1 MPPSLRR
8 RPMESFKLRKADL
21 LLLAAALVFGA
32 VLAAVLLLL
41 RSPGGTVQVRVAGA
55 VTAGYPLDVNASYT
69 ITGANGGTNL
79 LVIEDGAARIEEASC
94 PDGVCVHTGR
104 IRRNG
109 QSIVCLPNQVVVE
122 IVSETENSSGVD
134 MTAG

>member
-1 MPPSLRR
+1 MKP
-8 RPMESFKLRKADL
+8 FKLRKADL
-21 LLLAAALVFGA
+21 ILLAVVLALGA
-32 VLAAVLLLL
+32 VLAAALLL
-41 RSPGGTVQVRVAGA
+41 RSSGGGVAQVRVAGT
-55 VTAGYPLDVNASYT
+55 VTASYPLDEDASYT

-79 LVIEDGAARIEEASC
+79 LVIEDGSARIEEASC

-104 IRRNG
+104 VRRDG

-134 MTAG
+134 ITAG

>member
-1 MPPSLRR
+1 
-8 RPMESFKLRKADL
+8 MESFKLRKADL

-32 VLAAVLLLL
+32 VLAAVLLL

-55 VTAGYPLDVNASYT
+55 VTAGYPLDVDASYT

-134 MTAG
+134 LTAG

>member
-1 MPPSLRR
+1 
-8 RPMESFKLRKADL
+8 MESFKLRKADL

-32 VLAAVLLLL
+32 VLAAVLLL
-41 RSPGGTVQVRVAGA
+41 RASGDGTVQVRMAGA
-55 VTAGYPLDVNASYT
+55 VTAGYPLDVDASYT
-69 ITGANGGTNL
+69 ITGVNGGTNL

-122 IVSETENSSGVD
+122 IVSDTENSSGVD

>member
-1 MPPSLRR
+1 
-8 RPMESFKLRKADL
+8 MESFKLRKADL

-32 VLAAVLLLL
+32 VLAAVLLL

-55 VTAGYPLDVNASYT
+55 VTAGYLLDVDASYT
-69 ITGANGGTNL
+69 VTGANGGTNL

-134 MTAG
+134 ITAG

>member
-1 MPPSLRR
+1 MK
-8 RPMESFKLRKADL
+8 SFKLRKADL
-21 LLLAAALVFGA
+21 ILLAGVLAAGA
-32 VLAAVLLLL
+32 VLAAVLLL
-41 RSPGGTVQVRVAGA
+41 RTSGGGTVQVRVAGA
-55 VTAGYPLDVNASYT
+55 VTAGYPLDRDASYT

-79 LVIEDGAARIEEASC
+79 LIIEDGTARVEEASC

-122 IVSETENSSGVD
+122 IVSGTENSSIVD
-134 MTAG
+134 ITAG

>member
-1 MPPSLRR
+1 
-8 RPMESFKLRKADL
+8 MESFKLRKADL

-32 VLAAVLLLL
+32 VLAAVLLL

-55 VTAGYPLDVNASYT
+55 VTAGYPLDVDASYT

-134 MTAG
+134 ITAG

>member
-1 MPPSLRR
+1 MK
-8 RPMESFKLRKADL
+8 SFKLRKADL

-32 VLAAVLLLL
+32 VLAAVLLL

-55 VTAGYPLDVNASYT
+55 VTAGYPLDVDASYT

-79 LVIEDGAARIEEASC
+79 LVIEDRAARIEEASC

-122 IVSETENSSGVD
+122 IVSDTENSSGVD
-134 MTAG
+134 ITAG

>member
-1 MPPSLRR
+1 
-8 RPMESFKLRKADL
+8 MESFKLRKADL
-21 LLLAAALVFGA
+21 LLLAAAFVFSA
-32 VLAAVLLLL
+32 VLAAVLLL

-55 VTAGYPLDVNASYT
+55 VTAGYPLDVDASYT
-69 ITGANGGTNL
+69 ITGADGGMNL

-122 IVSETENSSGVD
+122 IVSDTENSSGVD

>member
-1 MPPSLRR
+1 
-8 RPMESFKLRKADL
+8 MEAFKLRKADL

-32 VLAAVLLLL
+32 VLAAVLLL

-55 VTAGYPLDVNASYT
+55 ITAGYPLDRDASYT
-69 ITGANGGTNL
+69 ITGVNGGTNL

-122 IVSETENSSGVD
+122 IVSDTENSSGVD

>member
-1 MPPSLRR
+1 
-8 RPMESFKLRKADL
+8 MESFKLRKADL

-32 VLAAVLLLL
+32 VLAAVLLL
-41 RSPGGTVQVRVAGA
+41 RSPGSTVQVRVAGA
-55 VTAGYPLDVNASYT
+55 VTAGYPLDRDASYT
-69 ITGANGGTNL
+69 ITGVNGGTNL

-122 IVSETENSSGVD
+122 IVSDTENSSGVD
-134 MTAG
+134 ITVG

>member
-1 MPPSLRR
+1 MK
-8 RPMESFKLRKADL
+8 SFKLRKADL

-32 VLAAVLLLL
+32 VLAAVLLLC
-41 RSPGGTVQVRVAGA
+41 SPGGTVQVRVAGA
-55 VTAGYPLDVNASYT
+55 VTAAYPLDVDASYT

-122 IVSETENSSGVD
+122 IVSDTKNSSGVD
-134 MTAG
+134 ITAG

>member
-1 MPPSLRR
+1 
-8 RPMESFKLRKADL
+8 MESFKLRKADL

-32 VLAAVLLLL
+32 VLAAVLLL

-55 VTAGYPLDVNASYT
+55 ITAGYPLDRDASYT

>member
-1 MPPSLRR
+1 
-8 RPMESFKLRKADL
+8 MESFKLRKADL

-32 VLAAVLLLL
+32 VLAAVLLL
-41 RSPGGTVQVRVAGA
+41 RSPGGTVQVWVAGA
-55 VTAGYPLDVNASYT
+55 VTAGYPLDVDASYT

-122 IVSETENSSGVD
+122 IVSDTENSSGVD
-134 MTAG
+134 ITVG

>member
-1 MPPSLRR
+1 
-8 RPMESFKLRKADL
+8 MESFKLRKADL
-21 LLLAAALVFGA
+21 LLLAAALVFGV
-32 VLAAVLLLL
+32 VLAAVLLL

-55 VTAGYPLDVNASYT
+55 VTAGYPLDRDASYT

-122 IVSETENSSGVD
+122 IVSDTENSSGVD

>member
-1 MPPSLRR
+1 MD
-8 RPMESFKLRKADL
+8 SFRLRKADL

-32 VLAAVLLLL
+32 VLAAVLLL

-55 VTAGYPLDVNASYT
+55 VTAAYPLDVDASYT

-122 IVSETENSSGVD
+122 IVSDTENSSGVD

>member
-1 MPPSLRR
+1 MKP
-8 RPMESFKLRKADL
+8 FKLRKADL
-21 LLLAAALVFGA
+21 ILLAVVLALGA
-32 VLAAVLLLL
+32 VLAAVLLL
-41 RSPGGTVQVRVAGA
+41 RSSGGGVAQVRVAGT
-55 VTAGYPLDVNASYT
+55 VTASYPLDEDASYT

-79 LVIEDGAARIEEASC
+79 LVIEDGSARIEEASC

-104 IRRNG
+104 VRRDG

-134 MTAG
+134 ITAG

>member
-1 MPPSLRR
+1 
-8 RPMESFKLRKADL
+8 MESFKLRKADL

-32 VLAAVLLLL
+32 VLAAVLLLCA
-41 RSPGGTVQVRVAGA
+41 SGGGTVQVRVAGA
-55 VTAGYPLDVNASYT
+55 VTAAYPLDRDASYT

-122 IVSETENSSGVD
+122 IVSDMENGSGVD

>member
-1 MPPSLRR
+1 
-8 RPMESFKLRKADL
+8 MESFKLRKADL

-32 VLAAVLLLL
+32 VLAAVLLL

-55 VTAGYPLDVNASYT
+55 ITAGYPLDRDASYT
-69 ITGANGGTNL
+69 ITGVNGGTNL

-122 IVSETENSSGVD
+122 IVSDTENSSGVD
-134 MTAG
+134 ITVG

>member
-1 MPPSLRR
+1 
-8 RPMESFKLRKADL
+8 MESFKLRKADL

-32 VLAAVLLLL
+32 VLAAVLLL
-41 RSPGGTVQVRVAGA
+41 RFPGGTVQVRVAGA
-55 VTAGYPLDVNASYT
+55 VTAGYPLDVDASYT

-122 IVSETENSSGVD
+122 IVSDTENSSGVD

>member
-1 MPPSLRR
+1 
-8 RPMESFKLRKADL
+8 MESFKLRKADL

-32 VLAAVLLLL
+32 VLAAVLLL

-55 VTAGYPLDVNASYT
+55 VTAGYPLDVDASYT
-69 ITGANGGTNL
+69 STGANGGTNL

-122 IVSETENSSGVD
+122 IASDMENSSGVD

>member
-1 MPPSLRR
+1 MK
-8 RPMESFKLRKADL
+8 SFKLRKADL
-21 LLLAAALVFGA
+21 ILLAGVLAVGA
-32 VLAAVLLLL
+32 VLAAVLLL

-55 VTAGYPLDVNASYT
+55 VTAGYPLDVDASYT

-79 LVIEDGAARIEEASC
+79 LVVEDGAARIEEASC

-122 IVSETENSSGVD
+122 IVSDTENSSGVD
-134 MTAG
+134 ITAG

>member
-1 MPPSLRR
+1 
-8 RPMESFKLRKADL
+8 MESFKLRKADL

-32 VLAAVLLLL
+32 VLAAVLLL

-55 VTAGYPLDVNASYT
+55 VTAGYPLDRDASYT

-109 QSIVCLPNQVVVE
+109 QSIVCLPNQAVVE
-122 IVSETENSSGVD
+122 IVSDTENSSGVD

>member
-1 MPPSLRR
+1 
-8 RPMESFKLRKADL
+8 MESFKLRKADL

-32 VLAAVLLLL
+32 VLAAVLLL

-55 VTAGYPLDVNASYT
+55 VTAGYPLDVDASYT

-122 IVSETENSSGVD
+122 IVSDTENSSGVD

>member
-1 MPPSLRR
+1 
-8 RPMESFKLRKADL
+8 MESFKLRKADM
-21 LLLAAALVFGA
+21 LLLAAAFVFSA
-32 VLAAVLLLL
+32 VLAAVLLL
-41 RSPGGTVQVRVAGA
+41 RASGGGTVQVRVAGA
-55 VTAGYPLDVNASYT
+55 VTAGYPLDVDASYT

-122 IVSETENSSGVD
+122 IVSDTENSSGVD
-134 MTAG
+134 ITAG

>member
-1 MPPSLRR
+1 
-8 RPMESFKLRKADL
+8 MESFKLRKADL

-32 VLAAVLLLL
+32 VLAAVLLL

-55 VTAGYPLDVNASYT
+55 VTAGYPLDVDASYT

-109 QSIVCLPNQVVVE
+109 QSIVCLPKQVVVE

>member
-1 MPPSLRR
+1 
-8 RPMESFKLRKADL
+8 MESFKLRKADL

-32 VLAAVLLLL
+32 VLAAVLLL

-55 VTAGYPLDVNASYT
+55 VTAGYPLDVDASYT
-69 ITGANGGTNL
+69 ITGVNGGTNL

>member
-1 MPPSLRR
+1 
-8 RPMESFKLRKADL
+8 MESFKLRKAEL

-32 VLAAVLLLL
+32 VLAAVLLL

-55 VTAGYPLDVNASYT
+55 VTAGYPLDRDASYT

-122 IVSETENSSGVD
+122 IVSDTENSSGVD
-134 MTAG
+134 ITVG

>member
-1 MPPSLRR
+1 
-8 RPMESFKLRKADL
+8 MESFKLRKADL

-32 VLAAVLLLL
+32 VLAAVLLL
-41 RSPGGTVQVRVAGA
+41 RSPGCTVQVRVAGA
-55 VTAGYPLDVNASYT
+55 ITAGYPLDRDASYT

>member
-1 MPPSLRR
+1 
-8 RPMESFKLRKADL
+8 MESFKLRKADL

-32 VLAAVLLLL
+32 VLAAVLLL

-55 VTAGYPLDVNASYT
+55 ITAGYPLDVDASYT
-69 ITGANGGTNL
+69 IVGVNGGTNL

-122 IVSETENSSGVD
+122 IVSDTENSSGVD

>member
-1 MPPSLRR
+1 
-8 RPMESFKLRKADL
+8 MESFKLRKADL

-32 VLAAVLLLL
+32 VLAAVLLL

-55 VTAGYPLDVNASYT
+55 VTAGYPLDVDASYT
-69 ITGANGGTNL
+69 IPGANGGANL

-109 QSIVCLPNQVVVE
+109 QSIVCLPTQAVVE
-122 IVSETENSSGVD
+122 IVSDTENSSGVD
-134 MTAG
+134 ITAG

>member
-1 MPPSLRR
+1 
-8 RPMESFKLRKADL
+8 MESFKLRKADL

-32 VLAAVLLLL
+32 VLAAVLLL

-55 VTAGYPLDVNASYT
+55 VTAGYPLDRDASYT

-122 IVSETENSSGVD
+122 IVSDTENSSGVD

>member
-1 MPPSLRR
+1 M
-8 RPMESFKLRKADL
+8 
-21 LLLAAALVFGA
+21 
-32 VLAAVLLLL
+32 LAAVLLL

-55 VTAGYPLDVNASYT
+55 VTAGYPLDVDASYT
-69 ITGANGGTNL
+69 ITGVNGGTNL

-122 IVSETENSSGVD
+122 IVSDTENSSGVD

>member
-1 MPPSLRR
+1 
-8 RPMESFKLRKADL
+8 MESFKLRKADL

-32 VLAAVLLLL
+32 VLAAVLLL
-41 RSPGGTVQVRVAGA
+41 RASGGGTVQVRVAGT
-55 VTAGYPLDVNASYT
+55 VTAGYPLDRDASYT

-109 QSIVCLPNQVVVE
+109 QSIVCLPARVAVTLE
-122 IVSETENSSGVD
+122 GAASDYDLI
-134 MTAG
+134 AG

>member
-1 MPPSLRR
+1 
-8 RPMESFKLRKADL
+8 MESFKLRKADL

-32 VLAAVLLLL
+32 VLAAVLLL

-55 VTAGYPLDVNASYT
+55 ITAGYPLDVDASYT
-69 ITGANGGTNL
+69 IIGVNGGTNL

-122 IVSETENSSGVD
+122 IVSDTENSSGVD